1 MDLYKEDLRQFL
13 RTEFE
18 KAKTNGF
25 QNIEIVND
33 YMNGIP
39 ILPQQFYSLVFSLAK
54 EEIHYPYVIH
64 HILERGTTI
73 IVLIQFIQNLQSVK
87 IETSVSYK

>member
-1 MDLYKEDLRQFL
+1 MELYKEDLRQFL
-13 RTEFE
+13 RNEFE

-33 YMNGIP
+33 FMNGIP
-39 ILPQQFYSLVFSLAK
+39 ILPQQFYPLIFSLAK
-54 EEIHYPYVIH
+54 EEIQYPYVIH
-64 HILERGTTI
+64 HIFERGTTI
-73 IVLIQFIQNLQSVK
+73 VILIQFIHNLQSVK